1 MEFTPEGVS
10 RWWRSSAREA
20 IMTLR
25 PGQAYTLLLG
35 GSDAQPAQTEPE
47 HHHFGSPHNPAMP
60 RTFEEAEALPS
71 GAHFVDPAGA
81 LRVRY

>member
-1 MEFTPEGVS
+1 MTP
-10 RWWRSSAREA
+10 
-20 IMTLR
+20 R

-35 GSDAQPAQTEPE
+35 GPDTHPVQIEPE
-47 HHHFGSPHNPAMP
+47 HHDFGSPHNPAMP

-71 GAHFVDPAGA
+71 GVHFVDPTGA